1 MGQRRNQKGKQKNIL
16 RQTEK
21 DNIAYQNL
29 KDKANAVLIEKFIAI
44 TTYMRKEEISQI
56 NFTPQ
61 GKKKNKLDIKLAEG
75 KK

>member
-44 TTYMRKEEISQI
+44 TTYMREEISQI

>member
-1 MGQRRNQKGKQKNIL
+1 MGQRRNQKGKQKTTL

-21 DNIAYQNL
+21 DNIAYQKL

-44 TTYMRKEEISQI
+44 TTYMREEEISQI
-56 NFTPQ
+56 NVTPQ
-61 GKKKNKLDIKLAEG
+61 GKKKNKLDLKLAEG

>member
-1 MGQRRNQKGKQKNIL
+1 M

-44 TTYMRKEEISQI
+44 TTYMREEEISQI

-61 GKKKNKLDIKLAEG
+61 GKKKNKLDLKLAEG

>member
-16 RQTEK
+16 RQTKK
-21 DNIAYQNL
+21 DNTAYPNL
-29 KDKANAVLIEKFIAI
+29 KDKANAVLIEKFLAI
-44 TTYMRKEEISQI
+44 TTYMSKKKKSQI

-61 GKKKNKLDIKLAEG
+61 GKKKNKLDLKLAEG